1 MEKSKVE
8 NTHSDKYYPIKA
20 QKSVKSINMAAVIP
34 THTS

>member
-20 QKSVKSINMAAVIP
+20 QKIKSINMAEVIP